1 MNVVFYSEFVRK
13 SEFRRKDDYS
23 AEPRK
28 MSKNVITLLQHRTI
42 HRLYRY
48 SSHDDR
54 RRVFKRWLTF
64 KNIYMLSTDLVF
76 LIALI
81 LRYYAYLNSQCRRGC
96 PYQGNETA
104 FIASAIWSVA
114 SLLTFLRIIQ
124 GGLMWRQTGT

>member
-1 MNVVFYSEFVRK
+1 MTCRF
-13 SEFRRKDDYS
+13 
-23 AEPRK
+23 AAG
-28 MSKNVITLLQHRTI
+28 KNVITLLQYRTI

>member
-1 MNVVFYSEFVRK
+1 MIPESGDL
-13 SEFRRKDDYS
+13 KDWLD
-23 AEPRK
+23 
-28 MSKNVITLLQHRTI
+28 I
-42 HRLYRY
+42 HEGKLN
-48 SSHDDR
+48 SHDDW

-124 GGLMWRQTGT
+124 GGLMWRQTGTYIDHPKANRKNVGKLSFEIHS

>member
-1 MNVVFYSEFVRK
+1 MMP
-13 SEFRRKDDYS
+13 

-28 MSKNVITLLQHRTI
+28 IIIKNVITLLQCRTI